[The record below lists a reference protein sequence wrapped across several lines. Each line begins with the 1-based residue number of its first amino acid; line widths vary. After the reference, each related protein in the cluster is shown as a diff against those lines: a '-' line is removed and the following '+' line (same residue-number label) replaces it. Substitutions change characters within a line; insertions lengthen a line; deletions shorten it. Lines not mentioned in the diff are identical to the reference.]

1 MLVLAELRYRAGG
14 MYDLLTLATLAL
26 LVALTASGRV
36 EKHLIGLTVVAVLV
50 VSGAVTLTEF
60 RGAVDWDVLGLIF
73 GMSFFTIY
81 LEESGLAEV
90 IARALV
96 YRVREAI
103 LLAIGL
109 IAAAGFVSLFLDNV
123 STVLFFAPIVYKI
136 CSTTGM
142 DYKTVLIGVA
152 LSAGMAGSATMIGD
166 PPAIITAGR
175 YKLSF
180 TDFIV
185 YGGRPSMFFLT
196 VIPMTLS
203 ILTYT
208 YLHLRGYAG
217 KKVSLGE
224 LVFDKAALWRGVD
237 RVFAYETLAFLL
249 LHITLLSIRG
259 MLGLP
264 LTIIVLI
271 SCGGLTLTRLLAHR
285 DWNSVKRV
293 GRAGFEW
300 KLPVFLV
307 GVFTL
312 SYAFAKHGLAK
323 TAASS
328 IIEKIGLSSFGLTSF
343 IIWFS
348 VLVSA
353 FLDNTP
359 YIVTMFPVT
368 ETIAKITGKDPV
380 IYAWAL
386 LTGTTLGGC
395 ITYIGSSSNI
405 AAVRVL
411 EKNGVK
417 VTFTGFIKHSLPF
430 NLVNV
435 LSGWLLYTLIWVV
448 L

>member
-1 MLVLAELRYRAGG
+1 

-36 EKHLIGLTVVAVLV
+36 EKHLIGLIVVAVLV
-50 VSGAVTLTEF
+50 ASRAVTVIEF
-60 RGAVDWDVLGLIF
+60 RSAVDWDVLGLIL
-73 GMSFFTIY
+73 GMSFFSVY

-90 IARALV
+90 IARTLV
-96 YRVREAI
+96 YKVRRAI
-103 LLAIGL
+103 LLATGL
-109 IAAAGFVSLFLDNV
+109 IALAGFVSLFLDNV

-136 CSTTGM
+136 CSITGM

-175 YKLSF
+175 YGLLF

-185 YGGRPSMFFLT
+185 YRGRPSMFFLT
-196 VIPMTLS
+196 IIPMTLS
-203 ILTYT
+203 IFTYT
-208 YLHLRGYAG
+208 YLHLREYTG
-217 KKVSLGE
+217 KRVSLGE
-224 LVFDKAALWRGVD
+224 LVFDKTALWHGVD
-237 RVFAYETLAFLL
+237 RAFAYETLAFLL

-259 MLGLP
+259 KLGLP
-264 LTIIVLI
+264 LTAAVLI
-271 SCGGLTLTRLLAHR
+271 SCGGLTLTRLLVHR
-285 DWNSVKRV
+285 DWNTVKRV

-300 KLPVFLV
+300 KLPVFLM

-328 IIEKIGLSSFGLTSF
+328 IIEKIGLSSFSLTSF

-368 ETIAKITGKDPV
+368 ETIAKITGGDPV
-380 IYAWAL
+380 VYAWAL
-386 LTGTTLGGC
+386 LTGATLGGC

-405 AAVRVL
+405 VAVRVL

-417 VTFTGFIKHSLPF
+417 VSFTGFVKHSLSF

-435 LSGWLLYTLIWVV
+435 LSGWVLYTLIWVV

>member
-1 MLVLAELRYRAGG
+1 MLVLAELCSRAGG
-14 MYDLLTLATLAL
+14 MYDLLTLALLAS
-26 LVALTASGRV
+26 LVALTASGRLD
-36 EKHLIGLTVVAVLV
+36 KHLIGLTVIAVLV
-50 VSGAVTLTEF
+50 VSGAVNLTEF
-60 RGAVDWDVLGLIF
+60 REAVDWDVLGLIF
-73 GMSFFTIY
+73 GMSFFSLY

-90 IARALV
+90 IARILI
-96 YRVREAI
+96 YKVRRSI

-109 IAAAGFVSLFLDNV
+109 IALSGFVSLFLDNV

-136 CSTTGM
+136 CSITGM
-142 DYKTVLIGVA
+142 DYKTVLIGIA

-175 YKLSF
+175 YGLSF

-185 YGGRPSMFFLT
+185 YSGRPSMFFLT
-196 VIPMTLS
+196 IIPMTLS

-208 YLHLRGYAG
+208 YMHLRKYSG
-217 KKVSLGE
+217 KRVSLGE
-224 LVFDKAALWRGVD
+224 LVFDDTTLWHSVD
-237 RVFAYETLAFLL
+237 RVFAYEALAFLL

-259 MLGLP
+259 ELGLS
-264 LTIIVLI
+264 LTVTVLI
-271 SCGGLTLTRLLAHR
+271 SCGGLTLTRLLVHK

-300 KLPVFLV
+300 KLPVFLM

-323 TAASS
+323 TVASS

-343 IIWFS
+343 IVWFS

-368 ETIAKITGKDPV
+368 ETIAKITGRDPV
-380 IYAWAL
+380 VYAWAM
-386 LTGTTLGGC
+386 LTGATLGGC

-405 AAVRVL
+405 VAVRVL
-411 EKNGVK
+411 EKKGVK

-435 LSGWLLYTLIWVV
+435 LSGWALYTLIWVV
-448 L
+448 Q